1 MMSML
6 ILVIIIILGYPL
18 WKKLLGLEKITY
30 FFGFK
35 TTEKGIHLLVL
46 LNEMHNSGWER
57 NESRLILESSVPIV
71 HNKNVQQL
79 WLFSVY
85 VPCKFNYNWYT
96 SSLSMTSNVC
106 KIYYQNGTGIKIFWF
121 QVRFWWDFV
130 SYSLWNFMSVF
141 VKQNWFL
148 RERTKG
154 QSEPE
159 GTKSQHNLFYC

>member
-1 MMSML
+1 ML

-18 WKKLLGLEKITY
+18 RKKLLGLEKTTY

-57 NESRLILESSVPIV
+57 KESRLIFESSVPIV

-96 SSLSMTSNVC
+96 SSLSYDFQRLQDLLSKWNRHQNILISSQILMRFCFIFLMKFHVC
-106 KIYYQNGTGIKIFWF
+106 FCQTELISERENKGSKRARRD
-121 QVRFWWDFV
+121 QV
-130 SYSLWNFMSVF
+130 
-141 VKQNWFL
+141 
-148 RERTKG
+148 T
-154 QSEPE
+154 
-159 GTKSQHNLFYC
+159 T